1 MIGLEITPQ
10 GKSTFADISEFL
22 LFSWNNI
29 ILGQYIQLVEKTTNQ
44 LLLNPYLGKPFSKTI
59 RKIVL
64 HKNASMYYE
73 YNEENQLLTILLF
86 IDNRQNPKDYI
97 KLL

>member
-1 MIGLEITPQ
+1 MIIIWSYQSSFTFFEILDYLY
-10 GKSTFADISEFL
+10 FV
-22 LFSWNNI
+22 WNEEIENNFKEI
-29 ILGQYIQLVEKTTNQ
+29 VEKTTNQ
-44 LLLNPYLGKPFSKTI
+44 LILNPYLGKPFAGSI

-73 YNEENQLLTILLF
+73 FDDEKQLLTILLF